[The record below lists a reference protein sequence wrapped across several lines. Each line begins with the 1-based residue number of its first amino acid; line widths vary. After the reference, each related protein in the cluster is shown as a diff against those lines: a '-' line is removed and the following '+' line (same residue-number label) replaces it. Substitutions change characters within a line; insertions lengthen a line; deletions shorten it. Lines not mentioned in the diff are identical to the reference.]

1 VLRCGSARPSDG
13 GFNPALA
20 WSNDGRWLVTTSWD
34 GSLCAFRGDDGA
46 PAAPALQQVPA
57 SRVFDWHL
65 AQAELAGERRRPSVA
80 RFHLARVRNQEPPD
94 PLARIRRARLL
105 TRCGDWEN
113 AVADFQRAAMDCETD
128 DESTW
133 LDHGR
138 ALLFRGE
145 RESYRRLSQH
155 ALTHI
160 RKFAYPRA
168 GNINGRFGAETVEL
182 CALGPAATADLADA
196 LALAEELTAQRQQS
210 DLLLLGLLHY
220 RAGHRAEA
228 RKLLQEAA
236 DKDAANAWR
245 TWPALALAHHS
256 LGEDSEARRFLARAE
271 EKRRDLQRRLADESP
286 EFSLEAEWPDFEL
299 LYAEAAAALTPR

>member
-1 VLRCGSARPSDG
+1 MLRCGSARPSDG

-80 RFHLARVRNQEPPD
+80 RFHLARE
-94 PLARIRRARLL
+94 
-105 TRCGDWEN
+105 
-113 AVADFQRAAMDCETD
+113 
-128 DESTW
+128 
-133 LDHGR
+133 
-138 ALLFRGE
+138 
-145 RESYRRLSQH
+145 
-155 ALTHI
+155 
-160 RKFAYPRA
+160 
-168 GNINGRFGAETVEL
+168 
-182 CALGPAATADLADA
+182 
-196 LALAEELTAQRQQS
+196 
-210 DLLLLGLLHY
+210 
-220 RAGHRAEA
+220 
-228 RKLLQEAA
+228 EAA

-286 EFSLEAEWPDFEL
+286 ELSLEAEWPDFEL